1 MSIHPLHIF
10 SGSRSIQLANEV
22 SSELNLPLGNATST
36 FLPDS
41 EIHVILNEVVR
52 EHDVFFIQCITQ
64 PVNDAIFELL
74 LYLDAFR
81 RASANKINV
90 IIPYFPYARQE
101 RMSKGREAIS
111 ARVVANLIEQ
121 QGATRVTFIDIH
133 NPAIQGFF
141 NIPVDPISAIPILCN
156 HLSQSDLSNA
166 IIVSPDVGRATL
178 AGKYAERLKLPLAI
192 MHKRRDDFTS
202 TKVTHIAGEVSGKK
216 PIIIDDLIAGGSILK
231 QIDTLM
237 DQGTSEKVWLSITH
251 PILLDSALD
260 IIYNDPRIERVI
272 VTNTLPLPERARQCS
287 KIEQVT
293 IAPLLSEIIKR
304 IYHGESILNQLV
316 LS

>member
-10 SGSRSIQLANEV
+10 SGSGSTLLAGEI
-22 SSELNLPLGNATST
+22 SAELNLKLGNATTT

-52 EHDVFFIQCITQ
+52 EHDVFFVQSITR
-64 PVNDAIFELL
+64 PVNDSIFELL

-111 ARVVANLIEQ
+111 AKVIANLIEQ
-121 QGATRVTFIDIH
+121 QAATRVTFIDIH

-141 NIPVDPISAIPILCN
+141 NIPVDPISAVPILCD
-156 HLSQSDLSNA
+156 HLKKSDLSNA
-166 IIVSPDVGRATL
+166 IIISPDVGRATL

-192 MHKRRDDFTS
+192 MHKRRDDFSS
-202 TKVTHIAGEVSGKK
+202 TKVTHIVGEVAGKR
-216 PIIIDDLIAGGSILK
+216 PIIIDDLITGGSILK
-231 QIDTLM
+231 QIDTLI
-237 DQGTSEKVWLSITH
+237 DQGITEKVWLSITH

-272 VTNTLPLPERARQCS
+272 VTNTIPLSERAQQCS
-287 KIEQVT
+287 KIEQVS
-293 IAPLLSEIIKR
+293 IAPLLSEIIRR

>member
-1 MSIHPLHIF
+1 
-10 SGSRSIQLANEV
+10 
-22 SSELNLPLGNATST
+22 
-36 FLPDS
+36 
-41 EIHVILNEVVR
+41 
-52 EHDVFFIQCITQ
+52 
-64 PVNDAIFELL
+64 
-74 LYLDAFR
+74 
-81 RASANKINV
+81 
-90 IIPYFPYARQE
+90 
-101 RMSKGREAIS
+101 
-111 ARVVANLIEQ
+111 
-121 QGATRVTFIDIH
+121 
-133 NPAIQGFF
+133 
-141 NIPVDPISAIPILCN
+141 
-156 HLSQSDLSNA
+156 
-166 IIVSPDVGRATL
+166 
-178 AGKYAERLKLPLAI
+178 

-202 TKVTHIAGEVSGKK
+202 TKVTHIVGEVSGKK